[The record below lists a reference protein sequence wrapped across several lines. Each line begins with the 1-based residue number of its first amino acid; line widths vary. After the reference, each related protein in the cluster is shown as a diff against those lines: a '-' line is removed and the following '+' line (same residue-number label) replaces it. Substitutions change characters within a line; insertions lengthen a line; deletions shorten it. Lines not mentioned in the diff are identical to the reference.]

1 MYFIVRIFTLMLVV
15 NLYGQTKDLPK
26 EKPTAIF
33 SAAFWGKPT
42 TRSILYAPWG
52 NFEEQN
58 SSKVMVRVSYGSLS
72 RKCMYYGQNDIQF
85 YQRRNY
91 TELELDLMADRAISE
106 TNYLFSQL
114 SFSPSPD
121 KPKEFIVLFSPNRQ
135 PGGYQAYLLPFDKK
149 EIPWGSY
156 KIFSQFNETLYIA
169 AEKKKFALDPGKN
182 NVLYSDDFDGMKRVK
197 ILIYRKI
204 KGEFKEVGAQNFTT
218 SKNQRGIFFITPR
231 RGKVQVVPL
240 VETQRPEKQFIGFGV
255 KAKPEAI
262 PSVPATKAFTTP

>member
-1 MYFIVRIFTLMLVV
+1 MYCSLPIVNRE
-15 NLYGQTKDLPK
+15 D
-26 EKPTAIF
+26 
-33 SAAFWGKPT
+33 
-42 TRSILYAPWG
+42 TRHT
-52 NFEEQN
+52 F
-58 SSKVMVRVSYGSLS
+58 
-72 RKCMYYGQNDIQF
+72 
-85 YQRRNY
+85 
-91 TELELDLMADRAISE
+91 
-106 TNYLFSQL
+106 
-114 SFSPSPD
+114 
-121 KPKEFIVLFSPNRQ
+121 
-135 PGGYQAYLLPFDKK
+135 LPFDKK

-218 SKNQRGIFFITPR
+218 SKNQENFLHHAE